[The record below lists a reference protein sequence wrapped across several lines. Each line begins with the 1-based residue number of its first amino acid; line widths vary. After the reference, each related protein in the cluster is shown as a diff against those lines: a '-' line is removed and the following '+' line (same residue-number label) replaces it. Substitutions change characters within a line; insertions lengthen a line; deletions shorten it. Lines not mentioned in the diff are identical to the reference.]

1 MSLELD
7 LATGLLY
14 LLVFPGFA
22 FLFAYGLTAEFLDR
36 KLYARLQ
43 NRVGPPPLQPLADFL
58 KLLSK
63 ESVVPENATARIY
76 NAAPLTG
83 LAGVFTA
90 MLYIPVWTEQA
101 AFAFEGDLVVVL
113 FFLSLPSFSLFFGG
127 WYSGN
132 VFSRIGTTRT
142 ITQLFG
148 YEIPFFLAAFAP
160 AVAAGSLS
168 TSEITTFIGANPWYV
183 AVLLPAFAIALLSLQ
198 AKLERIPF
206 DIPEAETELAT
217 GTLVEYSGR
226 KLALFRLTKDVELVV
241 GAALLSALFL
251 GGPYPAGA
259 IEGTVGIAAGVVIFL
274 AKTLAVIAL
283 LTVLKAVVAR
293 LRIEQ
298 MVGVFYRVLVP
309 VTLAQIAVV
318 LLVGLYTEGL
328 IP

>member
-7 LATGLLY
+7 LATGLLA

-22 FLFAYGLTAEFLDR
+22 FLFAYGLAAEYVDR

-58 KLLSK
+58 KLLAK
-63 ESVVPENATARIY
+63 ESAVPTEATARIY

-90 MLYIPVWTEQA
+90 MLYIPVWSEQA

-113 FFLSLPSFSLFFGG
+113 FLLSLPSFSLFFGG

-160 AVAAGSLS
+160 AVAAGTLE
-168 TSEITTFIGANPWYV
+168 TSAIATFVAANPWYV
-183 AVLLPAFAIALLSLQ
+183 LVLLPAFAIALLTLQ

-251 GGPYPAGA
+251 GGPYPVGA
-259 IEGTVGIAAGVVIFL
+259 IEGAFGIALGLAVFL
-274 AKTLAVIAL
+274 MKTLAVIAL

-298 MVGVFYRVLVP
+298 MVDVFYRWLVP
-309 VTLAQIAVV
+309 VTLVEIGLV
-318 LLVGLYTEGL
+318 LLVGLVREGL
-328 IP
+328 IL

>member
-1 MSLELD
+1 VSLELD

-22 FLFAYGLTAEFLDR
+22 FLFVYGLTAEYLDR

-43 NRVGPPPLQPLADFL
+43 NRVGPPVVQPLADFI
-58 KLLSK
+58 KLLAK
-63 ESVVPENATARIY
+63 ESAVPEDATARIY
-76 NAAPLTG
+76 NAAPWTG
-83 LAGVFTA
+83 LAGVLTA
-90 MLYIPVWTEQA
+90 MVYVPVWSEQA

-113 FFLSLPSFSLFFGG
+113 FLLSLPSFSLFFGG

-132 VFSRIGTTRT
+132 VFSQIGTTRT

-168 TSEITTFIGANPWYV
+168 TSEITAFVGANPWYV
-183 AVLLPAFAIALLSLQ
+183 AVLLPALAIALLSLQ

-251 GGPYPAGA
+251 GGPAPAGA
-259 IEGTVGIAAGVVIFL
+259 LEGAAGLAAGVVVFL
-274 AKTLAVIAL
+274 GKTLAVIAL

-298 MVGVFYRVLVP
+298 MVDVFYRVLVP
-309 VTLAQIAVV
+309 VALAQIALV
-318 LLVGLYTEGL
+318 LAVGLYTNGV

>member
-7 LATGLLY
+7 VATGLFY

-22 FLFAYGLTAEFLDR
+22 FLFAYALALEYVDR

-43 NRVGPPPLQPLADFL
+43 NRVGPRPLQPLADFL
-58 KLLSK
+58 KLLAK
-63 ESVVPENATARIY
+63 ESVVPEDATARIY

-83 LAGVFTA
+83 LAGVLTA
-90 MLYIPVWTEQA
+90 VLYVPIWSEQA

-113 FFLSLPSFSLFFGG
+113 FLLSLPSFSLFFGG

-148 YEIPFFLAAFAP
+148 YEIPFFLACFAP
-160 AVAAGSLS
+160 AVAAGSLE
-168 TSEITTFIGANPWYV
+168 TSAVVAFLGANPWYV
-183 AVLLPAFAIALLSLQ
+183 VVLLPAFAVALLSLQ

-206 DIPEAETELAT
+206 DSPEAETELAT

-251 GGPYPAGA
+251 GGPFPVGGVGGPAGA
-259 IEGTVGIAAGVVIFL
+259 ALGSVVFL
-274 AKTLAVIAL
+274 AKTLAVVFL
-283 LTVLKAVVAR
+283 LAVLKAVVAR

-298 MVGVFYRVLVP
+298 VVDVFYRVLVP
-309 VTLAQIAVV
+309 VALAQVGLVV
-318 LLVGLYTEGL
+318 LVGLYTEGL
-328 IP
+328 L

>member
-7 LATGLLY
+7 VATGLLY
-14 LLVFPGFA
+14 LLVFPGFV
-22 FLFAYGLTAEFLDR
+22 FLFAYGLTAEYLDR

-43 NRVGPPPLQPLADFL
+43 HRIGPPPLQPLADFL
-58 KLLSK
+58 KLLAK
-63 ESVVPENATARIY
+63 ESAVPAEATARIY

-90 MLYIPVWTEQA
+90 MLYIPVWGEQA
-101 AFAFEGDLVVVL
+101 AFAFEGDLVIVL
-113 FFLSLPSFSLFFGG
+113 FLLSLPSFSLFFGG

-160 AVAAGSLS
+160 AVAAGTL
-168 TSEITTFIGANPWYV
+168 EISGIVAFVGANSWYIP
-183 AVLLPAFAIALLSLQ
+183 VLLPAFAVAMLSLQ

-251 GGPYPAGA
+251 GGPYPV
-259 IEGTVGIAAGVVIFL
+259 GTVDGMVGITLSIVVFL
-274 AKTLAVIAL
+274 VKTLAVIAL

-298 MVGVFYRVLVP
+298 MVDVFYRVLVP
-309 VTLAQIAVV
+309 VALVEIGLV
-318 LLVGLYTEGL
+318 LVVGLFAEGL
-328 IP
+328 L